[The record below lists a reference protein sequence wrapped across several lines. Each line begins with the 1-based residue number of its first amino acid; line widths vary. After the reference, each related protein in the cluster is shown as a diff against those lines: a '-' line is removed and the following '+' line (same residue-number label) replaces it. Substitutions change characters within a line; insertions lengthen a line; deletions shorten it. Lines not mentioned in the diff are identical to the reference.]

1 MLTATGAVAGGP
13 VLLMAMDSPLLK
25 LYSSKVFFVIPNPG
39 AGVLLCCML
48 LDALFCYSYATETFL
63 CIAAGVSASTALDAS
78 TSLSLNYRSIDITVI
93 KFQV

>member
-63 CIAAGVSASTALDAS
+63 CIAAGVAASTALDAS